1 MFLKRETH
9 NRLVVKE
16 KISKFVKGN
25 TLLQQHTE
33 YNTNKASLELQ
44 KLSLHLLIFVL
55 TKENKYLTH
64 ADYKDC
70 LNPMK
75 FADQHIQQVPRWSKN
90 KSLLCHG
97 CF

>member
-33 YNTNKASLELQ
+33 YNANKASLELQ
-44 KLSLHLLIFVL
+44 KLRKKKINKLGLSCAKLRTALASYQL
-55 TKENKYLTH
+55 TN
-64 ADYKDC
+64 
-70 LNPMK
+70 
-75 FADQHIQQVPRWSKN
+75 
-90 KSLLCHG
+90 G
-97 CF
+97 